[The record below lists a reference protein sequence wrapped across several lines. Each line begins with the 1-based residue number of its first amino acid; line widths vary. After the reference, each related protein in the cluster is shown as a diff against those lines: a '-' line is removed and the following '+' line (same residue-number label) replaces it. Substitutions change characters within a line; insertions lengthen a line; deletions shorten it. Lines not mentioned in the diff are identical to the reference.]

1 MRRCVYLTLLTALMW
16 QWQTAPSFGQD
27 VATAG
32 RQVVKK
38 VLPNY
43 PPLAKRMGLGG
54 VVKVEVVIDPKGS
67 VKSTKVVGGSPVLA
81 NAAEDA
87 IRRWQ
92 FQPGPDT
99 NTQIVEFKFDPQN

>member
-1 MRRCVYLTLLTALMW
+1 MRRCLSLILLTALVW
-16 QWQTAPSFGQD
+16 QWQAASSFAQD
-27 VATAG
+27 VSTAG
-32 RQVVKK
+32 RAVVKK

-67 VKSTKVVGGSPVLA
+67 VKSAKIVGGSPVLA